1 MPKKHRHLFCVL
13 CIGMF
18 MFSKCIY
25 ADDQS
30 DMVLIPDGSY
40 TPLFKE
46 KGLAKQIAVKS
57 YYLDR
62 YPVTNRQFL
71 VFTDHHQKWHKD
83 RIKPVF
89 SDVNYLKH
97 ISSDVLTTIA
107 EQPVTNVS
115 WFAARAY
122 CKSLNKRLP
131 STSEWEY
138 VAKASQSSP
147 DGTTDPGYRQQIL
160 DWYSKPVMG
169 NLPDV
174 KDTIPNYW
182 RVHGMH
188 GVVWELINDFN
199 TALVTG
205 ESRGDSQLEKQLFC
219 GGGAASSV
227 DPSDYA
233 AFMRYALRSSYEAS
247 YTLESMGFRCARD
260 AIDINDKRNAGSN
273 HNEKS

>member
-1 MPKKHRHLFCVL
+1 MQKKHRHLIYVL

-18 MFSKCIY
+18 MFSNSVY
-25 ADDQS
+25 ADDQG
-30 DMVLIPDGSY
+30 DMVFIPDGNY

-46 KGLAKQIAVKS
+46 KGLAKKIAVKS

-71 VFTDHHQKWHKD
+71 AFTEHHQKWRKD
-83 RIKPVF
+83 WIKPVF
-89 SDVNYLKH
+89 TDANYLKH
-97 ISSDVLTTIA
+97 ISPDVITTIA

-122 CKSLNKRLP
+122 CRSLNKRLP

-138 VAKASQSSP
+138 VARASQSSP
-147 DGTTDPGYRQQIL
+147 DGTSDPGYRQQIL
-160 DWYSKPVMG
+160 DWYSKPVTG

-174 KDTIPNYW
+174 KDTKLNYW

-188 GVVWELINDFN
+188 GVVWELVNDIN

-205 ESRGDSQLEKQLFC
+205 ESRGDSQLEKDLFC
-219 GGGAASSV
+219 GAGAASSV

-247 YTLESMGFRCARD
+247 YTLESMGFRCARN
-260 AIDINDKRNAGSN
+260 ANDITDKGNTDSK
-273 HNEKS
+273 HHESS